1 MHEHTIGNRR
11 DRWFEEHRV
20 PSDVI
25 AMLLVIKMGGS
36 ILKEGASQDLVAD
49 LKEVVK
55 TNKVILVHGGGV
67 EVTETASK
75 LGKEQKFIVSPE
87 GFRSRYTDKE
97 TIEIYTMVMA
107 GKINKQIVLA
117 LQGQG
122 IPAVGITGLDGGTLK
137 AERKTKLIAVD
148 ERGRKKVIDGGY
160 TGKIT
165 EVNGELLNLLLEKGY
180 VPVVTPLAISQD
192 CEPLNVDGDRT
203 AAVIAGSLKADRLI
217 LLTDVQGLML
227 KGEFVPKIAS
237 TEVKEVLSGIGQG
250 MSTKVH
256 AALEAL
262 NRGVKEV
269 LVTAGTGNE
278 PVSSALDHKV
288 GTVITGE

>member
-1 MHEHTIGNRR
+1 
-11 DRWFEEHRV
+11 
-20 PSDVI
+20 
-25 AMLLVIKMGGS
+25 MLLVIKMGGS
-36 ILKEGASQDLVAD
+36 ILKEGASTDLVRD
-49 LKEVVK
+49 LKQVAED
-55 TNKVILVHGGGV
+55 NRVILVHGGGV
-67 EVTETASK
+67 EVTEISSK

-117 LQGQG
+117 LQSQG
-122 IPAVGITGLDGGTLK
+122 IPAVGITGLDAATLR

-165 EVNGELLNLLLEKGY
+165 EVNSELLNILLDKGF
-180 VPVVTPLAISQD
+180 VPIVTPIALSQD

-203 AAVIAGSLKADRLI
+203 AAIIAGALKADRLI

-227 KGEFVPKIAS
+227 KGEYVPKISA
-237 TEVKEVLSGIGQG
+237 TEIKEVTSSIGSG

-262 NRGVKEV
+262 SRGVKEV
-269 LVTAGTGNE
+269 LITAGTGNQ
-278 PVSSALDHKV
+278 PISAALNHKV
-288 GTVITGE
+288 GTVISGE